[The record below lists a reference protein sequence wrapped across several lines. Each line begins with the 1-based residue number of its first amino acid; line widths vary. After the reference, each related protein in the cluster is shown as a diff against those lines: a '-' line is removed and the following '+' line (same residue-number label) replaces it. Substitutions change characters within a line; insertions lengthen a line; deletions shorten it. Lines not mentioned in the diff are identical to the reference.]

1 MSIGARFQEETKY
14 LAGVSPAPD
23 RGVGRRISIPD
34 PDFSMGAGKDLWRLL
49 KERRSRREFEPE
61 PLAPNEFSLLLWACQ
76 GVTRRV
82 ERFAFRAAPSA
93 GALYPDDTYVV
104 VNSVEGI
111 EKGVYLYLPEDH
123 SLEQIEE
130 GDFRGRTVRA
140 GLGQEML
147 GRGAVAFI
155 WSAVMERSLWKYRQR
170 AYRYIYLDAGHICQ
184 NLYLACQALG
194 LGCCGVAAF
203 LDDAV
208 NAIIGVDGMKETAIY
223 MAAVGKVQDS

>member
-1 MSIGARFQEETKY
+1 VQIGARFQEETKY
-14 LAGVSPAPD
+14 LAGVSPALK
-23 RGVGRRISIPD
+23 RRTGRRITVPD
-34 PDFSMGAGKDLWRLL
+34 PDFSLGTGKDLWWLL
-49 KERRSRREFEPE
+49 KERRSRREFAPE
-61 PLAPNEFSLLLWACQ
+61 PLALNEFSLLLWACQ
-76 GVTRRV
+76 GVTLRV

-104 VNSVEGI
+104 INSVEGMG
-111 EKGVYLYLPEDH
+111 KGVYLYLPEDH
-123 SLEQIEE
+123 ALEQIEE
-130 GDFRGRTVRA
+130 GDFRDRTVRA

-147 GRGAVAFI
+147 GIGAASLI

-184 NLYLACQALG
+184 NLYLACEALG

-208 NAIIGVDGMKETAIY
+208 NAIIGVDGVKETAIY
-223 MAAVGKVQDS
+223 MAAVGKA